1 VSVFRPQLSAFS
13 SLRFQSLDEKDV
25 EGGVPLER
33 DAAFR
38 PPRSTPRQAASPQR
52 QGQEPRALPTTHAIH
67 IDEAASVEDGAVG
80 RGLVEPGERERGSML
95 EGDTPQ
101 PRSALRFSHHYDD
114 DHHHQEQQQ
123 QHYEEEESCVTST
136 SHTED
141 PPAPLPAAAAAA
153 AAAANSSVDSR
164 SGRQVK
170 GASTDVTHRQQG
182 IVVPVEVYSE
192 QQETI
197 RVLRLQVSELQ
208 RELGVLKLQL
218 HQQHRQ
224 EGVSDKVFGAIDG
237 DANSDGADDN
247 NDVDDHAFKDVDFD
261 GDNGKSQKQA
271 SLVYSSEPFRS
282 EKSPNYEHEYE
293 HEDDDEEDDEEE
305 GGAMFMEAPSLLDL
319 SQFVLLRGPTGA
331 NAQSKPHHTI
341 SYHTVQSYTIPHRII
356 PHHTSHTILS
366 YTILF

>member
-1 VSVFRPQLSAFS
+1 VSVFRPQLSASS
-13 SLRFQSLDEKDV
+13 SLRFQSLDERAV
-25 EGGVPLER
+25 EGGGPLER
-33 DAAFR
+33 DAASR
-38 PPRSTPRQAASPQR
+38 PPRLTPRQTASPQL
-52 QGQEPRALPTTHAIH
+52 QGQEPRTLPTTHAIH

-101 PRSALRFSHHYDD
+101 PRSALRFSHHHYDD
-114 DHHHQEQQQ
+114 HQNQQQQQ

-141 PPAPLPAAAAAA
+141 PPPPLPAAAAAA
-153 AAAANSSVDSR
+153 AANSSGDSR

-208 RELGVLKLQL
+208 REVGVLKLQL

-224 EGVSDKVFGAIDG
+224 EGVSDKVSGAIDG
-237 DANSDGADDN
+237 HANSDVADDN
-247 NDVDDHAFKDVDFD
+247 NDVDDQAFKDVDFD
-261 GDNGKSQKQA
+261 DDNGKSQKPA

-293 HEDDDEEDDEEE
+293 HEHEHEEE
-305 GGAMFMEAPSLLDL
+305 EVEEEGGGAMFMEAPSLLDL

-331 NAQSKPHHTI
+331 NA
-341 SYHTVQSYTIPHRII
+341 
-356 PHHTSHTILS
+356 
-366 YTILF
+366 